1 MTVRFGRFA
10 FGSIIVG
17 NNNLVNVI
25 HHVFV
30 VKAFELRG
38 FQMQIISHDMTSH
51 MICYS
56 YLLYYTFVSCILLII
71 TYPNGY
77 FSCLFRK

>member
-30 VKAFELRG
+30 VKAFEL
-38 FQMQIISHDMTSH
+38 
-51 MICYS
+51 
-56 YLLYYTFVSCILLII
+56 
-71 TYPNGY
+71 
-77 FSCLFRK
+77 